1 MYMQKGN
8 TCVGR
13 LMASTA
19 LARAVEEQVL
29 SRDRS
34 SPGTGPTLCFQENT
48 VYFSSLISREEN
60 TCEEAFFF
68 FLEQDR
74 GLCQEEGGGEL
85 KNGCCGGIS
94 TVVGDP

>member
-60 TCEEAFFF
+60 TFEEASFF
-68 FLEQDR
+68 FLNKTEAFAKKK
-74 GLCQEEGGGEL
+74 GEE
-85 KNGCCGGIS
+85 N
-94 TVVGDP
+94 